1 MEVRSKDEKISRIVS
16 KQNLNTVIETNNRR
30 KNTNQLFDK
39 FWYKTR
45 EDSTKSLAYDGF
57 YVDSANLVASAI
69 A

>member
-45 EDSTKSLAYDGF
+45 EDSTKSLTYDGF